1 VDSDLF
7 AGSGGPSPED
17 QCAALLVQMA
27 ELRDFE
33 MPPADADLPVVHDLL
48 RGDLRP
54 RLDRA
59 EGLMREMSGHRRRA
73 KRTARRLKEEADDAY
88 DAALA
93 KLSNRA
99 ISRQYESIKDREVL
113 ARVAAS
119 PQYRALRAAE
129 RSLDLVEEAE
139 DAMRGMF
146 FGLRDIR
153 AELLGDFTYLPW
165 EKSLER

>member
-1 VDSDLF
+1 VSEDPF
-7 AGSGGPSPED
+7 GSSAVSPED
-17 QCAALLVQMA
+17 RCAALLTEMA
-27 ELRDFE
+27 GLRAFT
-33 MPPADADLPVVHDLL
+33 MPPADADLPVVHDAI
-48 RGDLRP
+48 REDLRP

-59 EGLMREMSGHRRRA
+59 EGIMREMAGHKRRA
-73 KRTARRLKEEADDAY
+73 RRAARRLRAEAEEAY

-93 KLSNRA
+93 KLSGRA
-99 ISRQYESIKDREVL
+99 VSRQYESIKDREVL

-119 PQYRALRAAE
+119 QQYRALRVAE

-139 DAMRGMF
+139 EAVKGMF

-165 EKSLER
+165 ERSLER

>member
-1 VDSDLF
+1 MSEDPF
-7 AGSGGPSPED
+7 GSSAASPED
-17 QCAALLVQMA
+17 QCAALLTEMA
-27 ELRDFE
+27 GLRGFK
-33 MPPADADLPVVHDLL
+33 MPPADADLPVVHDTI
-48 RGDLRP
+48 REDLRP

-59 EGLMREMSGHRRRA
+59 EGIMREMAGHKRRA
-73 KRTARRLKEEADDAY
+73 RRAVWRLRAEAEEAY

-93 KLSNRA
+93 KLSGRA

-113 ARVAAS
+113 ARVTAS

-139 DAMRGMF
+139 EAVKGMF

-165 EKSLER
+165 ERSLER